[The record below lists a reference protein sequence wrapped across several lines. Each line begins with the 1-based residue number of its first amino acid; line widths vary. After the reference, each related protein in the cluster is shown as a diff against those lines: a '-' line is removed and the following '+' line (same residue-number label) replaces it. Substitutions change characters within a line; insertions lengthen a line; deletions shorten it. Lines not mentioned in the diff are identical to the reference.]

1 MPAKFYTSAVYT
13 GSICVSGA
21 GSTQVNGTYTFSGYV
36 TEGDLTRPSYQ
47 KVGVSITLVAARYY
61 IYESFGD
68 QNGQYLGNTVPAPA
82 NPYLETS
89 WSTIEG
95 GVLPFPVIT
104 QGPC

>member
-1 MPAKFYTSAVYT
+1 MPARFYTSAVYT

-36 TEGDLTRPSYQ
+36 TEGATTRPYYE
-47 KVGVSITLVAARYY
+47 KAGLIITLVAERYY
-61 IYESFGD
+61 ISEVGGD
-68 QNGQYLGNTVPAPA
+68 NIGQYGGNTYPAPS

-89 WSTIEG
+89 WYIIEG
-95 GVLPFPVIT
+95 GVLPLPVIT